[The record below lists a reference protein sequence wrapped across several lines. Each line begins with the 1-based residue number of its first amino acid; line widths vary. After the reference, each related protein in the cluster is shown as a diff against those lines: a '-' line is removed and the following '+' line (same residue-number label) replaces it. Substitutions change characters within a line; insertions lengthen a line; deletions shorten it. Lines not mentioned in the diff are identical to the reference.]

1 MNVSDTPTE
10 GLHVSVVVLAPF
22 RERLPEFVII
32 AAISLL
38 AFVGNL
44 SLWIIVLRDR
54 QLRTV
59 SNWLVLGLSA
69 ADLFVSTVNMPFI
82 MFNLWMGQWVLAE
95 WSCMTLGFFS
105 MVAFISSVLSLASIS
120 WNRYM
125 FICRPNRCKSVYTKG
140 KTLAM
145 IAGIWLTAAILAMPP
160 LLGWGRYAYIPTQ
173 SICFCEWKT
182 SVSYTFF
189 MVGVCFGGPC
199 SVMAF
204 CYVKILQEVRASKR
218 RLQNNKPIKA
228 MAQPVNAAI
237 GSTSSVGNKSVTQVG
252 RSYTEEDEQTDNAKT
267 KRTLIVQSPGCL
279 STTKMVDSQ
288 IELSP
293 PSVASLPSSSIDCR
307 DRNRALPSRAE
318 AT

>member
-145 IAGIWLTAAILAMPP
+145 IAGKFAISLCHKRR
-160 LLGWGRYAYIPTQ
+160 GFY
-173 SICFCEWKT
+173 F
-182 SVSYTFF
+182 SYTGMLF
-189 MVGVCFGGPC
+189 
-199 SVMAF
+199 
-204 CYVKILQEVRASKR
+204 
-218 RLQNNKPIKA
+218 
-228 MAQPVNAAI
+228 
-237 GSTSSVGNKSVTQVG
+237 
-252 RSYTEEDEQTDNAKT
+252 
-267 KRTLIVQSPGCL
+267 
-279 STTKMVDSQ
+279 
-288 IELSP
+288 
-293 PSVASLPSSSIDCR
+293 
-307 DRNRALPSRAE
+307 
-318 AT
+318 